1 MDWYSGDYDD
11 EVYVSLMTEDGIL
24 LDYAEHGDPLFF
36 QAGPDCDADNEG
48 INDCEV
54 TITFYD
60 SYNDGWNGA
69 EVDIYTGGL
78 FWGTFTLEDGLI
90 SVSNTFP
97 IIKAKNCSWI
107 GIPETTM
114 MKFHLNWKT
123 KMGMSS
129 IRACLGTRSMKW
141 PRMRAASVM

>member
-1 MDWYSGDYDD
+1 M
-11 EVYVSLMTEDGIL
+11 GIR
-24 LDYAEHGDPLFF
+24 LFF
-36 QAGPDCDADNEG
+36 QPAQTAMRNDNEG

-78 FWGTFTLEDGLI
+78 FWELEDGLI

-97 IIKAKNCSWI
+97 IYQGQELFDTGGYDDEISF
-107 GIPETTM
+107 E
-114 MKFHLNWKT
+114 LKT
-123 KMGMSS
+123 WE
-129 IRACLGTRSMKW
+129 CLLYGRVW
-141 PRMRAASVM
+141 GRGQ